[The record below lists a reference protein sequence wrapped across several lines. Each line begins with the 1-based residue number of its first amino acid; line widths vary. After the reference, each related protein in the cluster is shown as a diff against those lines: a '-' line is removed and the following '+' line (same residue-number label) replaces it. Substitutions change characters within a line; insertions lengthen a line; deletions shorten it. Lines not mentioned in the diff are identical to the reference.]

1 MTSIGSSLKQ
11 IPLNNAYYRTIPSLA
26 GSAALSSFLY
36 TPTASNAD
44 GTLSTFGNSAS
55 ASVLDVANSLSTAL
69 FKDMGRQEVVN
80 GSTFRRVQYVA
91 PTSGVTA
98 GAITA
103 SSVVN
108 GVNGPASGVDGDYY
122 TFYICLGF
130 GGNGTPGGPFIRTG

>member
-1 MTSIGSSLKQ
+1 MTSIGSSSKQ

-26 GSAALSSFLY
+26 GASALSSFLY
-36 TPTASNAD
+36 TPTASNSL
-44 GTLSTFGNSAS
+44 GMISTLGASAS
-55 ASVLDVANSLSTAL
+55 ASALDVANALSTAL

-91 PTSGVTA
+91 PTTGTAGTA
-98 GAITA
+98 GA
-103 SSVVN
+103 VVN
-108 GVNGPASGVDGDYY
+108 GVNGGTVPSGVDGDYY

>member
-26 GSAALSSFLY
+26 VDPAHISSYLY
-36 TPTASNAD
+36 TPTASNSL
-44 GTLSTFGNSAS
+44 GEISTFGV
-55 ASVLDVANSLSTAL
+55 ASVAGIGAALSTAL

-80 GSTFRRVQYVA
+80 GSTFRRVQYVV
-91 PTSGVTA
+91 PQTGTF
-98 GAITA
+98 GTA
-103 SSVVN
+103 SAVVN
-108 GVNGPASGVDGDYY
+108 GVNGATTPSGVDGDYY

>member
-1 MTSIGSSLKQ
+1 MTSIGSFPKQ
-11 IPLNNAYYRTIPSLA
+11 IPLNNAYYRTISPLA

-36 TPTASNAD
+36 TPTASNSI
-44 GTLSTFGNSAS
+44 GQISTFGGSAAAS
-55 ASVLDVANSLSTAL
+55 ALDVANSLSTSL

-91 PTSGVTA
+91 PTSGTAGTA
-98 GAITA
+98 GA
-103 SSVVN
+103 VVN
-108 GVNGPASGVDGDYY
+108 GVNGATVPSGVDGDYY